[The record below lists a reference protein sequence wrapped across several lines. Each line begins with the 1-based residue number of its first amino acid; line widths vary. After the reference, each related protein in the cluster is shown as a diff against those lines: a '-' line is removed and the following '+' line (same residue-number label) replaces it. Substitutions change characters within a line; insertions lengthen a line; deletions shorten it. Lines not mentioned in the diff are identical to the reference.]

1 MNYIQLTARIFL
13 ALIFVLSGLDK
24 ISNFEAMQGYMSA
37 MGVPTFLLAP
47 TILLEVLGGLAIII
61 GFKVRIAAAGLAFF
75 CVISA
80 LLFHNNLA
88 DQTQFIMFMKNIAMA
103 GGFLM
108 LLSLEKTPLSL
119 DNYLAS
125 KN

>member
-24 ISNFEAMQGYMSA
+24 ISNFDAMQGYMSA
-37 MGVPTFLLAP
+37 MDVPTFLLVP

-61 GFKVRIAAAGLAFF
+61 GFKIRIVAAGLAFF
-75 CVISA
+75 CIISA
-80 LLFHNNLA
+80 VLFHNNLA
-88 DQTQFIMFMKNIAMA
+88 DQTQFIMFMKNIAIT
-103 GGFLM
+103 GGFLT
-108 LLSLEKTPLSL
+108 LLTLEKTALSL

-125 KN
+125 KK